1 MLRAMTNSQPN
12 SETENHLSEIT
23 FTSLGLEPSL
33 LKGIE
38 STGFT
43 HCTPIQAGTIPI
55 AMQGKDVAGQAQT
68 GTGKSAAFLV
78 PMFQQLLKTKE
89 KGAANPNPK
98 AMILAPTRELAQQI
112 YNDAKKIGQF
122 TGLRLAVVYGGTGY
136 DSQRQTLEAG
146 VDVLIGTVGRL
157 IDYFKQKVFNLNSIE
172 VMILDEADRMFD
184 LGFIDDIRYLFRRMP
199 AAEDRLSMLFSAT
212 LSHRV
217 SELAYDHMNEPT
229 RIEIESEQV
238 TSDNI
243 NQTLFYPANDE
254 KIPLLLGLFKAHD
267 IHRAVVFC
275 NTKRNTEKVSAFFAG
290 NGHEVAL
297 LSGDVPQKKRLSLL
311 KRFTDGEL
319 DIMVATD
326 VAARGLHIPA
336 VSHVINY
343 DLPSDAEDYVHRIG
357 RTARAGATGE
367 AISFACEDSVFSL
380 PAIEEYIDS
389 KIPVE
394 SITNDLLV
402 KPNAPIFPPRAKNPN
417 HNRNNSGN
425 RNRNNHKRNHR

>member
-1 MLRAMTNSQPN
+1 MT
-12 SETENHLSEIT
+12 TKHLTNTT
-23 FTSLGLEPSL
+23 FDSLGLQPEL

-38 STGFT
+38 NTGFKN
-43 HCTPIQAGTIPI
+43 CTPIQAETIPI
-55 AMQGKDVAGQAQT
+55 ALQGNDVAGQAQT

-78 PMFQQLLKTKE
+78 PMFQQLLKNKDS
-89 KGAANPNPK
+89 GANNPNPK
-98 AMILAPTRELAQQI
+98 AIILAPTRELAQQI
-112 YNDAKKIGQF
+112 YNDAEKLGEF

-136 DSQRQTLEAG
+136 DSQRQTLEDG
-146 VDVLIGTVGRL
+146 IDVLIGTVGRL
-157 IDYFKQKVFNLNSIE
+157 IDYFKQRVYNLKSIE

-199 AAEDRLSMLFSAT
+199 EPKDRLSMLFSAT

-229 RIEIESEQV
+229 RVEIAPDQV
-238 TSDNI
+238 TADQI
-243 NQTLFYPANDE
+243 KQMLYYPANDE
-254 KIPLLLGLFKAHD
+254 KIPLLLGLFATHN
-267 IHRAVVFC
+267 INRAVVFC

-290 NGHEVAL
+290 NGYEVAL

-311 KRFTDGEL
+311 QRFTDGEL
-319 DIMVATD
+319 NIMVATD
-326 VAARGLHIPA
+326 VAARGLHIPS

-357 RTARAGATGE
+357 RTARAGASGE
-367 AISFACEDSVFSL
+367 AISFACEDSVFYL

-389 KIPVE
+389 KIPVI

-402 KPNAPIFPPRAKNPN
+402 KPKAPIFPARKKGPPHHKN
-417 HNRNNSGN
+417 NRNNNNKGN
-425 RNRNNHKRNHR
+425 RNRNYR

>member
-1 MLRAMTNSQPN
+1 MTKK
-12 SETENHLSEIT
+12 HLSDTT
-23 FTSLGLEPSL
+23 FASLNLHPDL

-43 HCTPIQAGTIPI
+43 HCTPIQAETIPI

-78 PMFQQLLKTKE
+78 PMFQQLLNAE
-89 KGAANPNPK
+89 GLAENPNPK
-98 AMILAPTRELAQQI
+98 AFILAPTRELAQQI
-112 YNDAKKIGQF
+112 YNDAEKLGQF

-136 DSQRQTLEAG
+136 DSQRKTLEEG

-157 IDYFKQKVFNLNSIE
+157 IDYFKQHVYNLKSIQ

-184 LGFIDDIRYLFRRMP
+184 LGFIDDIRYLFRHMP
-199 AAEDRLSMLFSAT
+199 KPQERLSMLFSAT

-229 RIEIESEQV
+229 RIEIEPEQV
-238 TSDNI
+238 TSEQI
-243 NQTLFYPANDE
+243 NQTLYYPANDE
-254 KIPLLLGLFKAHD
+254 KIPLLLGLFAKHD
-267 IHRAVVFC
+267 IERAVVFC
-275 NTKRNTEKVSAFFAG
+275 NTKRATEKVSAFFAG
-290 NGHEVAL
+290 NGYEVAL

-311 KRFTDGEL
+311 QRFTDGEL
-319 DIMVATD
+319 NIMVATD

-357 RTARAGATGE
+357 RTARAGASGE

-389 KIPVE
+389 KIPVIP
-394 SITNDLLV
+394 ITNDLLV
-402 KPNAPIFPPRAKNPN
+402 KPKAPIFPPRKKGPPHHKKN
-417 HNRNNSGN
+417 NNSRNN
-425 RNRNNHKRNHR
+425 RNRSYSR

>member
-1 MLRAMTNSQPN
+1 MTKK
-12 SETENHLSEIT
+12 HLTNTT
-23 FTSLGLEPSL
+23 FASLNLDPDL

-38 STGFT
+38 TAGFT

-55 AMQGKDVAGQAQT
+55 AMAGKDVAGQAQT

-78 PMFQQLLKTKE
+78 PMFQQLIKSDFNPS
-89 KGAANPNPK
+89 NPNPK
-98 AMILAPTRELAQQI
+98 AFILAPTRELAQQI

-136 DSQRQTLEAG
+136 DSQRKILEDG

-157 IDYFKQKVFNLNSIE
+157 IDYFKQRVYNLKSIQ

-199 AAEDRLSMLFSAT
+199 KPEDRLSMLFSAT

-229 RIEIESEQV
+229 RVEIEPEQIA
-238 TSDNI
+238 SQQI
-243 NQTLFYPANDE
+243 NQMLYYPANDE
-254 KIPLLLGLFKAHD
+254 KIPLLLGLFKSHH
-267 IHRAVVFC
+267 IERAVVFC
-275 NTKRNTEKVSAFFAG
+275 NTKRATEKVSAFFAG
-290 NGHEVAL
+290 NGYEVAL

-319 DIMVATD
+319 NIMVATD

-343 DLPSDAEDYVHRIG
+343 DLPNDAEDYVHRIG
-357 RTARAGATGE
+357 RTARAGASGE

-389 KIPVE
+389 KIPVL
-394 SITNDLLV
+394 SITADLLI
-402 KPNAPIFPPRAKNPN
+402 KPKAPVFPPRKKGPPHHNKNN
-417 HNRNNSGN
+417 NRNN
-425 RNRNNHKRNHR
+425 RKRSYR

>member
-1 MLRAMTNSQPN
+1 MT
-12 SETENHLSEIT
+12 TNHLTDTS
-23 FTSLGLEPSL
+23 FDSLGLAPEL

-38 STGFT
+38 NTGFRN
-43 HCTPIQAGTIPI
+43 CTPIQAETIPI

-78 PMFQQLLKTKE
+78 PMFHKLLKNKE
-89 KGAANPNPK
+89 ACAANPNPK
-98 AMILAPTRELAQQI
+98 AIILAPTRELAQQI
-112 YNDAKKIGQF
+112 YNDAKKLGEF
-122 TGLRLAVVYGGTGY
+122 TGMRLAVVYGGTGY
-136 DSQRQTLEAG
+136 DSQRKTLQEG

-157 IDYFKQKVFNLNSIE
+157 IDYFKQRVYNLKSIE

-199 AAEDRLSMLFSAT
+199 KPKDRLSMLFSAT

-217 SELAYDHMNEPT
+217 SELAYDHMNDPE
-229 RIEIESEQV
+229 RVEITPEQV
-238 TSDNI
+238 TANQI
-243 NQTLFYPANDE
+243 NQMVYYPANDE
-254 KIPLLLGLFKAHD
+254 KIPLLLGLFKAHH
-267 IHRAVVFC
+267 IERAVVFC
-275 NTKRNTEKVSAFFAG
+275 NTKRATEKVSAFFAG
-290 NGHEVAL
+290 NGYDVAL

-311 KRFTDGEL
+311 KRFTDGKL

-357 RTARAGATGE
+357 RTARAGASGE
-367 AISFACEDSVFSL
+367 AISFACEDSVFYL
-380 PAIEEYIDS
+380 PAIEEYIES

-394 SITNDLLV
+394 SITEDLLI
-402 KPNAPIFPPRAKNPN
+402 KPKPPIFPARKKGSPHNKNSRN
-417 HNRNNSGN
+417 KNTGNKNNR
-425 RNRNNHKRNHR
+425 KRNIR

>member
-1 MLRAMTNSQPN
+1 MT
-12 SETENHLSEIT
+12 TKHLTDTT
-23 FTSLGLEPSL
+23 FASLNLNPEL

-38 STGFT
+38 TAGFT
-43 HCTPIQAGTIPI
+43 HCTPIQAETIPI
-55 AMQGKDVAGQAQT
+55 ALQGNDIAGQAQT

-78 PMFQQLLKTKE
+78 PMFEQLLKNKE
-89 KGAANPNPK
+89 ACLANPNPK
-98 AMILAPTRELAQQI
+98 AIILAPTRELAQQI
-112 YNDAKKIGQF
+112 YNDAEKIGQF
-122 TGLRLAVVYGGTGY
+122 AGLRLAVVYGGTGY
-136 DSQRQTLEAG
+136 DSQRQTLEEG
-146 VDVLIGTVGRL
+146 IDVLIGTVGRL
-157 IDYFKQKVFNLNSIE
+157 IDYFKQKVFNLKSIE
-172 VMILDEADRMFD
+172 IVALDEADRMFD

-199 AAEDRLSMLFSAT
+199 KAEDRLSMLFSAT

-217 SELAYDHMNEPT
+217 SELAYDHMNDPT
-229 RIEIESEQV
+229 RVEIAADQV
-238 TSDNI
+238 TADQI
-243 NQTLFYPANDE
+243 TQMLYYPANDE
-254 KIPLLLGLFKAHD
+254 KIPLLLGLFKTHD
-267 IHRAVVFC
+267 IKRAVVFC
-275 NTKRNTEKVSAFFAG
+275 NTKRATEKVSAFFAG

-311 KRFTDGEL
+311 QRFTDGEL

-357 RTARAGATGE
+357 RTARAGASGE

-394 SITNDLLV
+394 PITNDLLV
-402 KPNAPIFPPRAKNPN
+402 KPKAPIFPARKKPTHHKKNN
-417 HNRNNSGN
+417 DNRNQRNKSYN
-425 RNRNNHKRNHR
+425 R

>member
-1 MLRAMTNSQPN
+1 MTNTQSDN
-12 SETENHLSEIT
+12 SENTHLSETT
-23 FTSLGLEPSL
+23 FASLGLAPSL

-38 STGFT
+38 TTGFT
-43 HCTPIQAGTIPI
+43 YCTPIQAGTIPI

-68 GTGKSAAFLV
+68 GTGKSAAFLI
-78 PMFQQLLKTKE
+78 PMFEQLLKTKE
-89 KGAANPNPK
+89 AGANNPNPK
-98 AMILAPTRELAQQI
+98 AIILAPTRELAQQI
-112 YNDAKKIGQF
+112 YDDAAKLGQF

-146 VDVLIGTVGRL
+146 IDVLIGTVGRL
-157 IDYFKQKVFNLNSIE
+157 IDYFKQKVFNLNAIE
-172 VMILDEADRMFD
+172 VVIMDEADRMFD

-199 AAEDRLSMLFSAT
+199 DADKRLSMLFSAT

-217 SELAYDHMNEPT
+217 SELAYDHMNKPT

-243 NQTLFYPANDE
+243 NQTLYYPANDE
-254 KIPLLLGLFKAHD
+254 KIPLLLGLFNSLD
-267 IHRAVVFC
+267 IERAVVFC

-319 DIMVATD
+319 NIMVATD
-326 VAARGLHIPA
+326 VAARGLHIPS

-343 DLPSDAEDYVHRIG
+343 DLPMDAEDYVHRIG
-357 RTARAGATGE
+357 RTARAGASGE

-380 PAIEEYIDS
+380 PAIEEYIDE
-389 KIPVE
+389 KIAVV
-394 SITNDLLV
+394 SITNDLLI
-402 KPNAPIFPPRAKNPN
+402 KPKAPIFPERTARPTHRNNNGKN
-417 HNRNNSGN
+417 NRNQNSN
-425 RNRNNHKRNHR
+425 YRNKR

>member
-1 MLRAMTNSQPN
+1 MLVCYEPMTNK
-12 SETENHLSEIT
+12 HLSDT
-23 FTSLGLEPSL
+23 SFSSLGLEPSL

-38 STGFT
+38 NAGFT
-43 HCTPIQAGTIPI
+43 FCTPIQAETIPI
-55 AMQGKDVAGQAQT
+55 AIQGKDVAGQAQT

-89 KGAANPNPK
+89 AGAKNKNPK
-98 AMILAPTRELAQQI
+98 AIILAPTRELAQQI
-112 YNDAKKIGQF
+112 YNDAEKIGEF

-136 DSQRQTLEAG
+136 DSQRQKLADG

-157 IDYFKQKVFNLNSIE
+157 IDYFKQNIFNLKSIE

-199 AAEDRLSMLFSAT
+199 APDKRLSMMFSAT

-217 SELAYDHMNEPT
+217 SELAYDHMHEPT
-229 RIEIESEQV
+229 RVEIETEQV
-238 TSDNI
+238 TSNQI
-243 NQTLFYPANDE
+243 NQTLYYPANDE
-254 KIPLLLGLFKAHD
+254 KIPLLLGIFKSHD

-290 NGHEVAL
+290 NGYEVAL

-311 KRFTDGEL
+311 QRFTDGEL

-343 DLPSDAEDYVHRIG
+343 DLPTDAEDYVHRIG
-357 RTARAGATGE
+357 RTARAGASGE
-367 AISFACEDSVFSL
+367 AISFACEDSVFAL
-380 PAIEEYIDS
+380 PAIEEYIES
-389 KIPVE
+389 KIPVM
-394 SITNDLLV
+394 SITADLLV
-402 KPNAPIFPPRAKNPN
+402 KPKAPIFPARAKSPP
-417 HNRNNSGN
+417 HHKNNSGN
-425 RNRNNHKRNHR
+425 RNNRNRNYK

>member
-1 MLRAMTNSQPN
+1 MT
-12 SETENHLSEIT
+12 TKHLTDTT
-23 FTSLGLEPSL
+23 FASLNLNPEL

-38 STGFT
+38 NAGFT
-43 HCTPIQAGTIPI
+43 HCTPIQAETIPI
-55 AMQGKDVAGQAQT
+55 AMQGTDIAGQAQT

-78 PMFQQLLKTKE
+78 PMFEQLLKTKE
-89 KGAANPNPK
+89 ACLANPNPK
-98 AMILAPTRELAQQI
+98 AIILAPTRELAQQI
-112 YNDAKKIGQF
+112 YNDAEQIGKF

-136 DSQRQTLEAG
+136 DSQRQTLEG
-146 VDVLIGTVGRL
+146 GIDILIGTVGRL
-157 IDYFKQKVFNLNSIE
+157 IDYFKQKVFNLKSIE
-172 VMILDEADRMFD
+172 VVALDEADRMFD

-199 AAEDRLSMLFSAT
+199 KAEDRLSMLFSAT

-217 SELAYDHMNEPT
+217 SELAYDNMNDPT
-229 RIEIESEQV
+229 RVEIAADQV
-238 TSDNI
+238 TADQI
-243 NQTLFYPANDE
+243 TQVLYYPANDE
-254 KIPLLLGLFKAHD
+254 KIPLLLGLFKTLD
-267 IHRAVVFC
+267 IKRAVVFC
-275 NTKRNTEKVSAFFAG
+275 NTKRATEKVSAFFAG

-311 KRFTDGEL
+311 QRFTDGEL

-357 RTARAGATGE
+357 RTARAGASGE

-380 PAIEEYIDS
+380 PAIEEYIDI

-394 SITNDLLV
+394 SITNDLLI
-402 KPNAPIFPPRAKNPN
+402 KPKAPIFPARKKPTHHKKNN
-417 HNRNNSGN
+417 DNRNQRNKSYN
-425 RNRNNHKRNHR
+425 R